1 MNQTCRKFDLQVTM
15 LLLVSLPL
23 IWRRQLSGAALEA
36 LKEFYADRDAREKQF
51 EDLKSA
57 SISEE
62 TKNKSLTM
70 EAFAENWNESQF
82 WVCHLSLSHD
92 TDPC

>member
-1 MNQTCRKFDLQVTM
+1 MNPICRKFEFTT
-15 LLLVSLPL
+15 LLLVSVPL
-23 IWRRQLSGAALEA
+23 IWQRELSGAALEA

-57 SISEE
+57 SSAEE

-82 WVCHLSLSHD
+82 WVCHLCLSHD